1 MGRLRDAA
9 ARVRPSVHSNIVVL
23 VNMKHLRLASLLLI
37 LRILRKSVQ
46 ALTPILLTMRLVP
59 SVVHHPIT
67 KLSSVQ
73 ETQLNIQA
81 LPNRRHHHPHKLKN
95 HQGLLQK

>member
-1 MGRLRDAA
+1 LRGAA
-9 ARVRPSVHSNIVVL
+9 ARVRPLVHSNIVVL
-23 VNMKHLRLASLLLI
+23 VYMKQLRLASLLLI
-37 LRILRKSVQ
+37 LRILRRSVQ

-73 ETQLNIQA
+73 VN
-81 LPNRRHHHPHKLKN
+81 LPFFNLVVF
-95 HQGLLQK
+95 